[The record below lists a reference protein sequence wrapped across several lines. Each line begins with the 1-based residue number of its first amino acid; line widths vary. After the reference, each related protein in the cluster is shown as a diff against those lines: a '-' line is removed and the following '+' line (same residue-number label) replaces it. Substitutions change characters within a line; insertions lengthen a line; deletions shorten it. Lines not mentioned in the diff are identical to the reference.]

1 MSRMMLGPAVL
12 AVLVVLGCADA
23 TAAPGSGAPGS
34 PGAGSAAS
42 APRSATAD
50 DILGRWFPADGTA
63 QGRAFAEFA
72 PDGGWTGSDGC
83 NGQRGTWTLGP
94 GGDGAFDGTAGMS
107 TMIGCENVP
116 IARWIA
122 DADRAELHG
131 GDLVL
136 RDASG
141 AQQARLVRELP

>member
-1 MSRMMLGPAVL
+1 MSRTMLAPALLAVL
-12 AVLVVLGCADA
+12 AVLGCADA
-23 TAAPGSGAPGS
+23 TAAPGPGAPGTG
-34 PGAGSAAS
+34 GA

-72 PDGGWTGSDGC
+72 ADGGWTGSDGC

-94 GGDGAFDGTAGMS
+94 DGDGTFDGTAGMS

-122 DADRAELHG
+122 DAGRAELHG